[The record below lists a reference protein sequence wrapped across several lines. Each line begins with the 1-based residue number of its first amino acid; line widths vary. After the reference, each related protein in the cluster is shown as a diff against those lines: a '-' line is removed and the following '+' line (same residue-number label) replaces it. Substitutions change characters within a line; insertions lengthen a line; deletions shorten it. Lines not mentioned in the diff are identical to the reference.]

1 MLLAARKYQAQRQK
15 VINRLFTEL
24 FTMLKRHPVS
34 RRSSFRSYRFHRAL
48 VGNRGRRTRSTGNE
62 KFYCLTTRKQKQPS
76 LRNLEVSVRPHSV
89 DEFGPVSKNDW
100 RLESLSVPGLK
111 CARYEHQP

>member
-15 VINRLFTEL
+15 VVHRLFTGL
-24 FTMLKRHPVS
+24 FTMRKRHPVS
-34 RRSSFRSYRFHRAL
+34 RRSSFRSYHFHRAL

-76 LRNLEVSVRPHSV
+76 LRNLEVSVRPHGV
-89 DEFGPVSKNDW
+89 DEFGPVSKTIGD
-100 RLESLSVPGLK
+100 LSPF
-111 CARYEHQP
+111 QFPD